1 MKNSN
6 TIQEFIS
13 YLRFEKHFSE
23 YTARCYGTDLEQYV
37 THLTGSGSA
46 GHAEDASRA
55 TESFGGLAVAA
66 VQTEQTVDQL
76 LLVADVNSIR
86 AYMAHL
92 NEHNYSKSTL
102 ARKLATLRSFYKFL
116 VKRHYLSNNPVSTIK
131 TPKQEKKLPKF
142 LEYEQIQKL
151 LNTPPADSWLGARD
165 RAMMETMYSTGVRVS
180 ELVGLNLDDVDF
192 LSEVIHIRGKG
203 KKERICPIGSRALQA
218 IQNYLEFRN
227 RRMESDPNF
236 DTRVLFANKH
246 GKRLST
252 RSVRRKMDK
261 YLIEAGLDPDI
272 SPHTLRHSFATHMLN
287 NGADLRSVQEL
298 LGHQSLSTTQIYT
311 HVTTAR
317 MKEQY
322 HDAHPREKEP
332 IKG

>member
-6 TIQEFIS
+6 VIQEFIS
-13 YLRFEKHFSE
+13 YLKFEKHFSD
-23 YTARCYGTDLEQYV
+23 YTAHCYGTDLEQYV
-37 THLTGSGSA
+37 NYLTGQA
-46 GHAEDASRA
+46 GHPNESGGQ
-55 TESFGGLAVAA
+55 TENWNDSTTTA
-66 VQTEQTVDQL
+66 VQTEQKIDQL
-76 LLVADVNSIR
+76 LLAADVNTVR
-86 AYMAHL
+86 AHMAQL
-92 NEHNYSKSTL
+92 NEHHYAKSTL

-116 VKRHYLSNNPVSTIK
+116 VRRHYLNNNPVSTIK

-151 LNTPPADSWLGARD
+151 LNTPPADTRLGARD
-165 RAMMETMYSTGVRVS
+165 RAMLETMYSTGVRVS

-192 LSEVIHIRGKG
+192 LSEVIHVRGKG

-227 RRMESDPNF
+227 KRMESDPGF
-236 DTRVLFANKH
+236 DSKVLFANKH
-246 GKRLST
+246 GKRIST

-261 YLIEAGLDPDI
+261 YLIEAGLDPNI

-322 HDAHPREKEP
+322 HDAHPREKDT
-332 IKG
+332 ITG

>member
-1 MKNSN
+1 
-6 TIQEFIS
+6 
-13 YLRFEKHFSE
+13 
-23 YTARCYGTDLEQYV
+23 
-37 THLTGSGSA
+37 
-46 GHAEDASRA
+46 
-55 TESFGGLAVAA
+55 

-76 LLVADVNSIR
+76 LLAADINSIR
-86 AYMAHL
+86 AYMAQL
-92 NEHNYSKSTL
+92 NVHNYAKSTL

-116 VKRHYLSNNPVSTIK
+116 VKRHYLNNNPVSTIK

-142 LEYEQIQKL
+142 LEYDQIQKL
-151 LNTPPADSWLGARD
+151 LDAPPADTWLGARD

-192 LSEVIHIRGKG
+192 LSEVIHVRGKG
-203 KKERICPIGSRALQA
+203 KKERLCPIGSRALQA

-227 RRMESDPNF
+227 RRMENDSNF
-236 DTRVLFANKH
+236 DGRVLFANKH

-261 YLIEAGLDPDI
+261 YLLEVGLDPNI

-311 HVTTAR
+311 HVTTSR

-322 HDAHPREKEP
+322 HNAHPREKEA
-332 IKG
+332 ITG